1 MIKYILAFL
10 LGVACGAAALVV
22 MSCIVV
28 GKMAD
33 EDQIFIRY
41 IERKNEDES
50 RTD

>member
-1 MIKYILAFL
+1 MLYRERGYEQMKYVLVFL

-33 EDQIFIRY
+33 NTSDMEEI
-41 IERKNEDES
+41 
-50 RTD
+50 

>member
-1 MIKYILAFL
+1 MKYVLAFI

-33 EDQIFIRY
+33 VEIQY
-41 IERKNEDES
+41 SERKNEDES

>member
-1 MIKYILAFL
+1 MKYALVFL

-33 EDQIFIRY
+33 EEMY
-41 IERKNEDES
+41 MED
-50 RTD
+50 

>member
-33 EDQIFIRY
+33 EDLY
-41 IERKNEDES
+41 IERKNENES

>member
-1 MIKYILAFL
+1 MKYALVFL
-10 LGVACGAAALVV
+10 LGVACGAAAIVV

-33 EDQIFIRY
+33 EDQILMKF

>member
-1 MIKYILAFL
+1 MIKYILAFI
-10 LGVACGAAALVV
+10 LGVTCGAAALVV

-33 EDQIFIRY
+33 EDQILMKF
-41 IERKNEDES
+41 IERKNENES